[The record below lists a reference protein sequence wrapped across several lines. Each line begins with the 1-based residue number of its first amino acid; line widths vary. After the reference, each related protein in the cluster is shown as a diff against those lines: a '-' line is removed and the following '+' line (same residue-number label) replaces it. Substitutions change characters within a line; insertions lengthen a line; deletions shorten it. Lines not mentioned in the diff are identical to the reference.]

1 MIQRLRVN
9 FRGQSAL
16 LMMAEDDNTRRLRDI
31 LEKLGF
37 FVSRCDVLSEGPQTD
52 SAIACAGLII
62 VDTDHLESPTVS
74 TLAGSIAPIIA
85 LIGHESPSRL
95 QRALEVEPFSVLMK
109 PVGNRGVFTSLFFA
123 FNAHR
128 RHRNLHDEL
137 STARERIGSRRVVVK
152 AIIRLME
159 AEGFDDEEAYRRLR
173 QESMRSRVSV
183 EELSARI
190 VARGQDRQRN
200 ESTEALHEDRDKERK
215 RK

>member
-1 MIQRLRVN
+1 MIRRLTVN

-37 FVSRCDVLSEGPQTD
+37 FVSRCDVLSPQTD

-62 VDTDHLESPTVS
+62 VDADQLESPTVS
-74 TLAGSIAPIIA
+74 LLAGSMAPIIA

-159 AEGFDDEEAYRRLR
+159 TEGFDDEEAYRRLR

-200 ESTEALHEDRDKERK
+200 ESTGALDEDRDKERT

>member
-1 MIQRLRVN
+1 MIQRPMVN
-9 FRGQSAL
+9 FRGQNAL
-16 LMMAEDDNTRRLRDI
+16 LMMAEDGNAKRLRDL

-37 FVSRCDVLSEGPQTD
+37 FVSRCDMSSEAPQTD
-52 SAIACAGLII
+52 AAIACAGLII
-62 VDTDHLESPTVS
+62 VDTDQLESPTVS
-74 TLAGSIAPIIA
+74 LLAGSMAPVIA

-95 QRALEVEPFSVLMK
+95 QRALEIEPFSVLMK

-152 AIIRLME
+152 AILRLME
-159 AEGFDDEEAYRRLR
+159 TEGFDDEEAYRRLR

-190 VARGQDRQRN
+190 VARGQDRQRD
-200 ESTEALHEDRDKERK
+200 ETTGALQEDRGKERK